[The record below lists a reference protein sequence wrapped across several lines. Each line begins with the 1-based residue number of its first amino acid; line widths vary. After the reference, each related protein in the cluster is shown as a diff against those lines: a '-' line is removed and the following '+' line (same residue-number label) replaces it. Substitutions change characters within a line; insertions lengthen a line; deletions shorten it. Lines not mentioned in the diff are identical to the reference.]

1 MDSLLAP
8 LLPGLLVLIVYLLL
22 AARIKSCTRRK
33 WCGLLLSSIGL
44 LVLIHSPSWL
54 QDLHTYP
61 FASGVI
67 LMGWL
72 LFLDRNEYRRA
83 RSNTPAH
90 PLWTAPTSNLAPNFP
105 TDALMHQLLQLLHE
119 EIGLSKH
126 QTLRLDTAIN
136 LDFKCEDREVRHF
149 IQVFRQEFSVHSGDF
164 KARRYVC
171 SPLTE
176 ILVKCRLLKCRQ
188 KIPLTIG
195 MLYQALK
202 NRRWNTRTLEAL

>member
-1 MDSLLAP
+1 MDSILAFLAHWLLA
-8 LLPGLLVLIVYLLL
+8 LIVYVIL
-22 AARIKSCTRRK
+22 AASVKSYAPRK
-33 WCGLLLSSIGL
+33 WCGLLLLSIGL
-44 LVLIHSPSWL
+44 IVLFHPPSWL
-54 QDLHTYP
+54 RDLGIN
-61 FASGVI
+61 FAAPSLF

-83 RSNTPAH
+83 RSNAPAH
-90 PLWTAPTSNLAPNFP
+90 PLWTAPMSNLAPNFP
-105 TDALMHQLLQLLHE
+105 TDALMRQLLQLLHE

-126 QTLRLDTAIN
+126 QTLRLETAIN
-136 LDFKCEDREVRHF
+136 LDFKCEDRDVRHF
-149 IQVFRQEFSVHSGDF
+149 IQVFRQEFSVHLGDF

-176 ILVKCRLLKCRQ
+176 ILVKCRLLKRRQ
-188 KIPLTIG
+188 KRPLTIG